1 MGPVTREQAVPVR
14 VAAPGLASWGHASR
28 LGNIG
33 HGKVGLVVELSVLLP
48 NILILINTLHLGQ
61 QVLDPVEGTEL
72 VAVVAV
78 LGVTVPLAPGEE
90 EDWLGAGVG
99 LLDGSGDGRHVLH
112 DVPVHVV
119 HAEAG
124 PLGLVLDHHDV
135 KVPVPG
141 HELKLSS
148 LVTPAPDPGRPDGV
162 LDAPGDVSSQ
172 GLSPWRHHGGGGT
185 LA

>member
-61 QVLDPVEGTEL
+61 QVLDPVESAEL

-90 EDWLGAGVG
+90 EDGLGAGVG
-99 LLDGSGDGRHVLH
+99 LLDGAGDGRHVGEDH
-112 DVPVHVV
+112 RVHL
-119 HAEAG
+119 G
-124 PLGLVLDHHDV
+124 PGLVRGGAL
-135 KVPVPG
+135 
-141 HELKLSS
+141 
-148 LVTPAPDPGRPDGV
+148 
-162 LDAPGDVSSQ
+162 
-172 GLSPWRHHGGGGT
+172 HGSKILT
-185 LA
+185 